1 MISVF
6 ASVLIEGIR
15 MNSSKQMSTGLKV
28 FAWLMVLW
36 NGIGVAAFFSQIMMT
51 PEMIAQLPEAQQ
63 AVYRDIPV
71 WSYSA
76 YALAVFGG
84 LIGSILLALGKKL
97 AFPVLVI
104 SLAGVIVQQYYNFVV
119 IDAIGIMGWGIV
131 VMPVI
136 VTTIAL
142 LLVLISQRGVRSGWL
157 H

>member
-1 MISVF
+1 
-6 ASVLIEGIR
+6 
-15 MNSSKQMSTGLKV
+15 MNNAKRMSTGLKV

-36 NGIGVAAFFSQIMMT
+36 NGIGVAAFFSQLMMT

-71 WSYSA
+71 WSYAA

-84 LIGSILLALGKKL
+84 LIGSIFLALGKKL
-97 AFPVLVI
+97 ALPVLVI
-104 SLAGVIVQQYYNFVV
+104 SLAGVLVQQYYNFVV

-136 VTTIAL
+136 VTVIAL
-142 LLVLISQRGVRSGWL
+142 LLVIISQRGTRSGWL

>member
-1 MISVF
+1 
-6 ASVLIEGIR
+6 

-136 VTTIAL
+136 VTAIAL

>member
-1 MISVF
+1 MGSTK
-6 ASVLIEGIR
+6 R
-15 MNSSKQMSTGLKV
+15 MSTGLKV

-36 NGIGVAAFFSQIMMT
+36 NGIGVAAFFSQLMMT

-63 AVYRDIPV
+63 AAYRDIPV

-84 LIGSILLALGKKL
+84 LTGSILLALGKKL

-119 IDAIGIMGWGIV
+119 IDAISIMGWGIV

-136 VTTIAL
+136 VTSIAL
-142 LLVLISQRGVRSGWL
+142 LLVLISQRGVRAGWL

>member
-1 MISVF
+1 
-6 ASVLIEGIR
+6 
-15 MNSSKQMSTGLKV
+15 MNSSKRMSTGLKV

-104 SLAGVIVQQYYNFVV
+104 SLTGVIVQQYYNFVV

>member
-1 MISVF
+1 M
-6 ASVLIEGIR
+6 
-15 MNSSKQMSTGLKV
+15 SSTKRMSTGLKV

-97 AFPVLVI
+97 AFPVLVL

-142 LLVLISQRGVRSGWL
+142 LLVLISQRGVRAGWL

>member
-1 MISVF
+1 M
-6 ASVLIEGIR
+6 
-15 MNSSKQMSTGLKV
+15 SSTKRMSTGLKV

-36 NGIGVAAFFSQIMMT
+36 NGIGVAAFFSQLMMT

-84 LIGSILLALGKKL
+84 LTGSILLALGKKL

-119 IDAIGIMGWGIV
+119 IDAISIMGWGIV

-136 VTTIAL
+136 VTSIAL
-142 LLVLISQRGVRSGWL
+142 LLELISQRGVRAGWL

>member
-1 MISVF
+1 MTQTTKIP
-6 ASVLIEGIR
+6 A
-15 MNSSKQMSTGLKV
+15 GLKV

-71 WSYSA
+71 WSYTA

-84 LIGSILLALGKKL
+84 LLGSILLALAKKL
-97 AFPVLVI
+97 AFPVLVV
-104 SLAGVIVQQYYNFVV
+104 SFAGVLVQEYYNFVV
-119 IDAIGIMGWGIV
+119 IDAISIMGWGIV
-131 VMPVI
+131 VMPAI
-136 VTTIAL
+136 VTVISL
-142 LLVLISQRGVRSGWL
+142 LLVLISQRGVKSGWL

>member
-1 MISVF
+1 
-6 ASVLIEGIR
+6 
-15 MNSSKQMSTGLKV
+15 MNSTKRMSTGLKV

-51 PEMIAQLPEAQQ
+51 PQMIAQLPEAQQ

-76 YALAVFGG
+76 YAMAVFGG
-84 LIGSILLALGKKL
+84 LTGSILLALGKKL
-97 AFPVLVI
+97 AFPVLVL

-142 LLVLISQRGVRSGWL
+142 LLVLISQRGVRAGWL

>member
-1 MISVF
+1 
-6 ASVLIEGIR
+6 
-15 MNSSKQMSTGLKV
+15 MSTGLKV

-84 LIGSILLALGKKL
+84 LVGSILLALGKKL

-119 IDAIGIMGWGIV
+119 IDAISIMGWGIV

-136 VTTIAL
+136 VTSIAL
-142 LLVLISQRGVRSGWL
+142 LLVLISQRGVRAGWL

>member
-1 MISVF
+1 M
-6 ASVLIEGIR
+6 
-15 MNSSKQMSTGLKV
+15 SSTKRMSTGLKV

-36 NGIGVAAFFSQIMMT
+36 NGIGVAAFFSQLMMT

-63 AVYRDIPV
+63 AAYRDIPV

-84 LIGSILLALGKKL
+84 LTGSILLALGKKL

-119 IDAIGIMGWGIV
+119 IDAISIMGWGIV

-142 LLVLISQRGVRSGWL
+142 LLVLISQRGVRAGWL

>member
-1 MISVF
+1 
-6 ASVLIEGIR
+6 
-15 MNSSKQMSTGLKV
+15 MNSTKRMSTGLKV

-36 NGIGVAAFFSQIMMT
+36 NGIGVAAFFSQLMMT

-63 AVYRDIPV
+63 AAYRDIPV

-84 LIGSILLALGKKL
+84 LTGSILLALGKKL

-119 IDAIGIMGWGIV
+119 IDAISIMGWGIV

-136 VTTIAL
+136 VTSIAL
-142 LLVLISQRGVRSGWL
+142 LLVLISQRGVRAGWL

>member
-1 MISVF
+1 
-6 ASVLIEGIR
+6 
-15 MNSSKQMSTGLKV
+15 MNNTKRMSTGLKV

-36 NGIGVAAFFSQIMMT
+36 NGIGVAAFFSQLMMT

-104 SLAGVIVQQYYNFVV
+104 SLAGVLVQQYYNFVV

-136 VTTIAL
+136 VTVIAL
-142 LLVLISQRGVRSGWL
+142 LLVIISQRGVRAGWL

>member
-1 MISVF
+1 M
-6 ASVLIEGIR
+6 
-15 MNSSKQMSTGLKV
+15 SSTKRMSTGLKV
-28 FAWLMVLW
+28 FAWLMVVW
-36 NGIGVAAFFSQIMMT
+36 NGIGVAAFFSQLMMT

-63 AVYRDIPV
+63 AAYRDIPV

-84 LIGSILLALGKKL
+84 LTGSILLALGKKL

-119 IDAIGIMGWGIV
+119 IDAISIMGWGIV

-136 VTTIAL
+136 VTSIAL
-142 LLVLISQRGVRSGWL
+142 LLVLISQRGVRAGWL

>member
-1 MISVF
+1 MGSTK
-6 ASVLIEGIR
+6 R
-15 MNSSKQMSTGLKV
+15 MSTGLKV

-119 IDAIGIMGWGIV
+119 IDAISIMGWGIV

-136 VTTIAL
+136 VTSIAL
-142 LLVLISQRGVRSGWL
+142 LLVLISQRGVRAGWL

>member
-1 MISVF
+1 
-6 ASVLIEGIR
+6 
-15 MNSSKQMSTGLKV
+15 MNNAKRMSTGLTG

-36 NGIGVAAFFSQIMMT
+36 NGIGVAAFFSQLMMT

-71 WSYSA
+71 WSYAA

-97 AFPVLVI
+97 ALPVLVI
-104 SLAGVIVQQYYNFVV
+104 SLAGVLVQQYYNFVV

-136 VTTIAL
+136 VTVIAL
-142 LLVLISQRGVRSGWL
+142 LLVIISQRGTRSGWL

>member
-1 MISVF
+1 M
-6 ASVLIEGIR
+6 
-15 MNSSKQMSTGLKV
+15 SSTKRMSTGLKV

-63 AVYRDIPV
+63 AAYRDIPV

-84 LIGSILLALGKKL
+84 LTGSILLALGKKL

-119 IDAIGIMGWGIV
+119 IDAISIMGWGIV

-136 VTTIAL
+136 VTSIAL
-142 LLVLISQRGVRSGWL
+142 LLVLISQRGVRAGWL

>member
-1 MISVF
+1 M
-6 ASVLIEGIR
+6 
-15 MNSSKQMSTGLKV
+15 SSTKRMSTGLKV

-36 NGIGVAAFFSQIMMT
+36 NGIGVAAFFSQLMMT

-63 AVYRDIPV
+63 AAYRDIPV
-71 WSYSA
+71 WTYSA

-84 LIGSILLALGKKL
+84 LTGSILLALGKKL

-119 IDAIGIMGWGIV
+119 IDAISIMGWGIV

-136 VTTIAL
+136 VTSIAL
-142 LLVLISQRGVRSGWL
+142 LLVLISQRGVRAGWL

>member
-1 MISVF
+1 MGSTK
-6 ASVLIEGIR
+6 R
-15 MNSSKQMSTGLKV
+15 MSTVLKV

-36 NGIGVAAFFSQIMMT
+36 NGIGVAAFFSQLMMT

-63 AVYRDIPV
+63 AAYRDIPV

-84 LIGSILLALGKKL
+84 LTGSILLALGKKL

-104 SLAGVIVQQYYNFVV
+104 YLAGVIVQQYYNFVV
-119 IDAIGIMGWGIV
+119 IDAISIMGWGIV

-136 VTTIAL
+136 VTSIAL
-142 LLVLISQRGVRSGWL
+142 LLVLISQRGVRAGWL

>member
-1 MISVF
+1 M
-6 ASVLIEGIR
+6 
-15 MNSSKQMSTGLKV
+15 SSTKRMSTGLKV

-84 LIGSILLALGKKL
+84 LVGSILLALGKKL

-119 IDAIGIMGWGIV
+119 IDAISIMGWGIV

-136 VTTIAL
+136 VTSIAL
-142 LLVLISQRGVRSGWL
+142 LLVLISQRGVRAGWL

>member
-1 MISVF
+1 M
-6 ASVLIEGIR
+6 
-15 MNSSKQMSTGLKV
+15 SSTKRMSTGLKV

-36 NGIGVAAFFSQIMMT
+36 NGIGVAAFFSQLMMT

-63 AVYRDIPV
+63 AAYRDIPV

-84 LIGSILLALGKKL
+84 LTGSILLALGKKL
-97 AFPVLVI
+97 AFPVLVL

-119 IDAIGIMGWGIV
+119 IDAISIMGWGIV

-136 VTTIAL
+136 VTSIAL
-142 LLVLISQRGVRSGWL
+142 LLVLISQRGVRAGWL

>member
-1 MISVF
+1 
-6 ASVLIEGIR
+6 
-15 MNSSKQMSTGLKV
+15 MNSTKRMSTGLKV

-51 PEMIAQLPEAQQ
+51 PQMIAQLPEAQQ

-76 YALAVFGG
+76 YAMAVFGG
-84 LIGSILLALGKKL
+84 LTGSILLALGKKL
-97 AFPVLVI
+97 AFPVLVL

-136 VTTIAL
+136 VTAIAL

>member
-1 MISVF
+1 M
-6 ASVLIEGIR
+6 
-15 MNSSKQMSTGLKV
+15 SSTKRMSTGLKV

-36 NGIGVAAFFSQIMMT
+36 NGIGVAAFFSQLMMT

-63 AVYRDIPV
+63 AAYRDIPV

-84 LIGSILLALGKKL
+84 LTGSILLALGKKL

-119 IDAIGIMGWGIV
+119 IDAISIMGLGIV

-136 VTTIAL
+136 VTSIAL
-142 LLVLISQRGVRSGWL
+142 LLVLISQRGVRAGWL

>member
-1 MISVF
+1 M
-6 ASVLIEGIR
+6 
-15 MNSSKQMSTGLKV
+15 SSTKRMSTGLKV

-84 LIGSILLALGKKL
+84 LTGSILLALGKKL

-119 IDAIGIMGWGIV
+119 IDAISIMGWGIV

-142 LLVLISQRGVRSGWL
+142 LLVLISQRGVRAGWL

>member
-1 MISVF
+1 
-6 ASVLIEGIR
+6 
-15 MNSSKQMSTGLKV
+15 MSTGLKV

-36 NGIGVAAFFSQIMMT
+36 NGIGVAAFFSQLMMT

-63 AVYRDIPV
+63 AAYRDIPV

-84 LIGSILLALGKKL
+84 LTGSILLALGKKL

-119 IDAIGIMGWGIV
+119 IDAISIMGWGIV

-136 VTTIAL
+136 VTSIAL
-142 LLVLISQRGVRSGWL
+142 LLVLISQRGVRAGWL

>member
-1 MISVF
+1 M
-6 ASVLIEGIR
+6 
-15 MNSSKQMSTGLKV
+15 SSTKRMSTGLKV

-36 NGIGVAAFFSQIMMT
+36 NGIGVAAFFSQLMMT

-63 AVYRDIPV
+63 AAYRDIPV

-97 AFPVLVI
+97 AFPVLVL

-119 IDAIGIMGWGIV
+119 IDAISIMGWGIV

-136 VTTIAL
+136 VTSIAL
-142 LLVLISQRGVRSGWL
+142 LLVLISQRGVRAGWL

>member
-1 MISVF
+1 
-6 ASVLIEGIR
+6 

-142 LLVLISQRGVRSGWL
+142 LLVSISQRGVRAGWL

>member
-1 MISVF
+1 MTQTPKMP
-6 ASVLIEGIR
+6 A
-15 MNSSKQMSTGLKV
+15 GLKV

-71 WSYSA
+71 WSYTA

-84 LIGSILLALGKKL
+84 LLGSILLALAKKL
-97 AFPVLVI
+97 AFPVLVV
-104 SLAGVIVQQYYNFVV
+104 SFAGVLVQQYYNFVV
-119 IDAIGIMGWGIV
+119 IDAISIMGWGIV

-136 VTTIAL
+136 VTAISL
-142 LLVLISQRGVRSGWL
+142 LLVLISQRGVKSGWL

>member
-1 MISVF
+1 M
-6 ASVLIEGIR
+6 
-15 MNSSKQMSTGLKV
+15 SSTKRMSTGLKV

-36 NGIGVAAFFSQIMMT
+36 NGIGVAAFFSQLMMT

-84 LIGSILLALGKKL
+84 LTGSILLALGKKL
-97 AFPVLVI
+97 AFPVLVL

-142 LLVLISQRGVRSGWL
+142 LLVLISQRGVRAGWL

>member
-1 MISVF
+1 MFKGV
-6 ASVLIEGIR
+6 R
-15 MNSSKQMSTGLKV
+15 MSSTKRMSTGLKV

-36 NGIGVAAFFSQIMMT
+36 NGIGVAAFFSQLMMT

-63 AVYRDIPV
+63 AAYRDIPV

-84 LIGSILLALGKKL
+84 LTGSILLALGKKL

-119 IDAIGIMGWGIV
+119 IDAISIMGWGIV

-136 VTTIAL
+136 VTSIAL
-142 LLVLISQRGVRSGWL
+142 LLVLISQRGVRAGWL

>member
-1 MISVF
+1 M
-6 ASVLIEGIR
+6 
-15 MNSSKQMSTGLKV
+15 SSTKRMSTGLKV

-36 NGIGVAAFFSQIMMT
+36 NGIGVAAFFSQLMMT

-63 AVYRDIPV
+63 AAYRDIPV

-119 IDAIGIMGWGIV
+119 IDAISIMGWGIV

-136 VTTIAL
+136 VTSIAL
-142 LLVLISQRGVRSGWL
+142 LLVLISQRGVRAGWL

>member
-1 MISVF
+1 M
-6 ASVLIEGIR
+6 
-15 MNSSKQMSTGLKV
+15 SSTKRMSTGLKV

-51 PEMIAQLPEAQQ
+51 PQMIAQLPEAQQ

-104 SLAGVIVQQYYNFVV
+104 SLAGVVVQQYYNFVV
-119 IDAIGIMGWGIV
+119 IDAISIMGWGIV

-136 VTTIAL
+136 VTAIAL
-142 LLVLISQRGVRSGWL
+142 LLVLISQRGVRAGWL

>member
-1 MISVF
+1 M
-6 ASVLIEGIR
+6 
-15 MNSSKQMSTGLKV
+15 SSTKRMSTGLKV

-84 LIGSILLALGKKL
+84 LTGSILLALGKKL
-97 AFPVLVI
+97 AFPVLVL

-119 IDAIGIMGWGIV
+119 IDAISIMGWGIV

-136 VTTIAL
+136 VTSIAL
-142 LLVLISQRGVRSGWL
+142 LLVLISQRGVRAGWL

>member
-1 MISVF
+1 M
-6 ASVLIEGIR
+6 
-15 MNSSKQMSTGLKV
+15 SSTKRMSTGLKV

-84 LIGSILLALGKKL
+84 LTGSILLALGKKL

-119 IDAIGIMGWGIV
+119 IDAISIMGWGIV

-136 VTTIAL
+136 VTSLAL
-142 LLVLISQRGVRSGWL
+142 LLVLISQRGVRAGWL

>member
-1 MISVF
+1 MGSTK
-6 ASVLIEGIR
+6 R
-15 MNSSKQMSTGLKV
+15 MSTGLKV

-63 AVYRDIPV
+63 AAYRDIPV

-84 LIGSILLALGKKL
+84 LTGSILLALGKKL
-97 AFPVLVI
+97 AYPVLVI

-119 IDAIGIMGWGIV
+119 IDAISIMGWGIV

-136 VTTIAL
+136 VTSIAL
-142 LLVLISQRGVRSGWL
+142 LLVLISQRGVRAGWL